1 MTAVRKADGGTAG
14 PLRLGS
20 RKSPLAMAQ
29 ARMAAAAIGR
39 VRPDVDVEIVRIT
52 SEGDRD
58 LRTRLDRFSQPGIF
72 TRSLEAALRDGRID
86 GAVHS
91 AKDLPSALDPGF
103 RLTGALPR
111 EDAHDT
117 LVVRGGAAREG
128 KGTTFESLPSGA
140 RIGSCSPR
148 RVAQLKRVR
157 DDLYF
162 CDLRG
167 NLQTRL
173 AKLDGGDVDAILLA
187 AAGLKRLGLGG
198 RISESI
204 PFALCLPAA
213 GQGMVVLECLE
224 ECGWSGLFDS
234 IASSESRLCL
244 EAERALLRTLGA
256 GCSAAV
262 AGYAVLTGGKLTL
275 RGRVLDVD
283 GVHLIEGEVI
293 EDVDRG
299 PVEDV
304 DRGPVED
311 VDRGSARS
319 AAAVGV
325 RLGEE
330 LLSRGAAGLL

>member
-1 MTAVRKADGGTAG
+1 MTAARKTDRGGDG
-14 PLRLGS
+14 PIRLGS

-39 VRPDVDVEIVRIT
+39 VRPDIEVEIVRIT

-72 TRSLEAALRDGRID
+72 TRSLEKALRDGRID

-117 LVVRGGAAREG
+117 LVAREGAAREG
-128 KGTTFESLPSGA
+128 GGATLESLLPGA

-157 DDLYF
+157 GDLRF

-173 AKLDGGDVDAILLA
+173 GKLDGGEVDAILLA

-213 GQGMVVLECLE
+213 GQGVVVLECLE
-224 ECGWSGLFDS
+224 ECRWSGLFDS
-234 IASSESRLCL
+234 IASLESRLCL

-262 AGYAVLTGGKLTL
+262 AGHALLTGGELTL

-283 GVHLIEGEVI
+283 GVHLIEGEVA
-293 EDVDRG
+293 ENVDRETVENVDRG
-299 PVEDV
+299 V
-304 DRGPVED
+304 
-311 VDRGSARS
+311 AHS
-319 AAAVGV
+319 AAALGV

-330 LLSRGAAGLL
+330 LLSQGAAGLL